1 MSTLFDDL
9 SRALA
14 TSMPRRRALRA
25 IGVTLAVAAI
35 PALRPATPVARA
47 ARAATCPGMSFCK
60 SPNIPCC
67 VAVPNGYHLGGC
79 CGPAGKCCIGV
90 GQDGLPASWCCPDQN
105 YTCGPWGTADQCSC
119 TTKCQD
125 GSCCPRSKGR
135 CVSGKCCPA
144 IRTTRASSGKA
155 VTCCPPGTVAVPGA
169 RALCCRKG
177 DLDCCDKY
185 DPRKSE
191 DDELTNLGPRKGTIC
206 VNGKLRKG

>member
-1 MSTLFDDL
+1 M
-9 SRALA
+9 
-14 TSMPRRRALRA
+14 
-25 IGVTLAVAAI
+25 TLAVGAI
-35 PALRPATPVARA
+35 PALRPNQGVARPK
-47 ARAATCPGMSFCK
+47 RAAACPGMSWCK

-67 VAVPNGYHLGGC
+67 VAVNNGYHLGGC

-105 YTCGPWGTADQCSC
+105 YTCGPWATADQCTC
-119 TTKCQD
+119 TSKCQD

-135 CVSGKCCPA
+135 CVNGTCCPA

-155 VTCCPPGTVAVPGA
+155 VACCPAGTVAVPGA

-185 DPRKSE
+185 DPRKG
-191 DDELTNLGPRKGTIC
+191 DDEVGALGPRKGTIC
-206 VNGKLRKG
+206 VNGRLRKG